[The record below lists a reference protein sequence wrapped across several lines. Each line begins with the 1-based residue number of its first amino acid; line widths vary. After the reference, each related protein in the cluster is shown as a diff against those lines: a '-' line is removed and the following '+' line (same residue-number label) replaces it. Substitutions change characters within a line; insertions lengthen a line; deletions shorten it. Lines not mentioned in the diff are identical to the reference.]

1 MRRTKIVCTIGR
13 NTLKDGIEPSLTAL
27 SAAGMDV
34 LRMNMSYAREP
45 YEMEKGIIQWARNH
59 GYRVNNRSVAI
70 LADLQGIKYRI
81 RGLPNGAVPLES
93 HAVVYLQSDKTYRVD
108 LPNTLPMPDVLQR
121 NLLHNLQTGM
131 EELKIYLGDGDIILV
146 AETIEADERVRCR
159 VLIGGLLKEG
169 KGITLQGIDV
179 TPPDPLT
186 AKDKED
192 VRFLIKHGGAT
203 FIALSFVQSGEDI
216 RRLRRFMIDECGCPP
231 DKVPPIIAKIET
243 RRGYQN
249 LEDILDEAYG
259 VMVARGDLGLQVGVE
274 LVTEIQKEIIH
285 RCQLRARPVITATQM
300 LESMESSLEPK
311 RAEASDIFNAV
322 MDGTDAVMLSGET
335 SAGKYPVEAVKMMA
349 RIVCAAEDYLIR
361 RYRAQPWLL
370 INRMQELQR
379 ELETHDEDNAQGRMV
394 GHMISHAV
402 ASFAASPRLAPAAI
416 ITPTASGSTSLRIS
430 RFRPPVKI
438 IAAAHKLEVVHRLTL
453 SYGVEPVYL
462 RQGPTSSVE
471 QVFLMSLRQAARR
484 RLVAAGDL
492 VIFSGGYPL
501 WEKGTTNLVKIH
513 EVNADEVNLRGLP
526 PEG

>member
-13 NTLKDGIEPSLTAL
+13 NTIKDGIETSLTAL
-27 SAAGMDV
+27 AAAGMDV
-34 LRMNMSYAREP
+34 LRMNMSYAKEP
-45 YEMEKGIIQWARNH
+45 YEMEHSIIQWARNH
-59 GYRVNNRSVAI
+59 GYRIHNRSIAI

-81 RGLPNGAVPLES
+81 RGLPNGTVQLETRQ
-93 HAVVYLQSDKTYRVD
+93 VVRLKPESMYQASEESV
-108 LPNTLPMPDVLQR
+108 LPMPDVLQR
-121 NLLHNLQTGM
+121 NLLSNLSSGM
-131 EELKIYLGDGDIILV
+131 NDLKIYLGDGDIILV
-146 AETIEADERVRCR
+146 AEEIEGDAVRCR

-186 AKDKED
+186 PKDKD
-192 VRFLIKHGGAT
+192 NVKWLIQHGGAT

-216 RRLRRFMIDECGCPP
+216 RRLRRFIIDECGCPP

-243 RRGYQN
+243 KRGYQN

-274 LVTEIQKEIIH
+274 QVTEIQKEIIH

-300 LESMESSLEPK
+300 LESMENSLEPK

-335 SAGKYPVEAVKMMA
+335 SAGKYPVEAVTMMS
-349 RIVCAAEDYLIR
+349 RIVLAAEDYLVR
-361 RYRAQPWLL
+361 RYHAHPQLL
-370 INRMQELQR
+370 LNRMQELQQ
-379 ELETHDEDNAQGRMV
+379 ELGRYESSHEQGRLI
-394 GHMISHAV
+394 GHMISHAA
-402 ASFAASPRLAPAAI
+402 ASFAASPQLSPKAI
-416 ITPTASGSTSLRIS
+416 ITPTASGATSLRIS
-430 RFRPPVKI
+430 RFRPPVMI

-453 SYGVEPVYL
+453 SYGVIPLYI

-471 QVFLMSLRQAARR
+471 QVFGMSLRQAARR
-484 RLVAAGDL
+484 KLLGAGDL

-501 WEKGTTNLVKIH
+501 WEKGTTNLVKLHVITPE
-513 EVNADEVNLRGLP
+513 EVDVRGV
-526 PEG
+526 ET

>member
-13 NTLKDGIEPSLTAL
+13 NTLKEGVETSLTSLAV
-27 SAAGMDV
+27 AGMDV
-34 LRMNMSYAREP
+34 LRMNMSYARAP
-45 YEMEKGIIQWARNH
+45 YEMERNIIQWARNH

-93 HAVVYLQSDKTYRVD
+93 KADVFLLPDSHFQASE
-108 LPNTLPMPDVLQR
+108 PNTLPLPDVLYR
-121 NLLHNLQTGM
+121 NLVVNLESGM
-131 EELKIYLGDGDIILV
+131 EELKIYLGDGDIILTAKGV
-146 AETIEADERVRCR
+146 EGDRVRTN

-186 AKDKED
+186 PKDKDD
-192 VRFLIKHGGAT
+192 VRFLIQHGGIT

-216 RRLRRFMIDECGCPP
+216 RRLRRFIIDECGCAP
-231 DKVPPIIAKIET
+231 DKVPPIIAKVET

-249 LEDILDEAYG
+249 IEDILDEAYG

-274 LVTEIQKEIIH
+274 QVTEIQKEIIH

-300 LESMESSLEPK
+300 LESMENSLEPK

-335 SAGKYPVEAVKMMA
+335 SAGKYPVEAVTMMG
-349 RIVCAAEDYLIR
+349 RIVVAAEDYLVR
-361 RYRAQPWLL
+361 RYREHPEVIL
-370 INRMQELQR
+370 NRMRELQE
-379 ELETHDEDNAQGRMV
+379 ELTSQDSDSAQSRII
-394 GHMISHAV
+394 GHLISHAASTFAV
-402 ASFAASPRLAPAAI
+402 APLLRPKAI
-416 ITPTASGSTSLRIS
+416 ITPTASGATSLRIS
-430 RFRPPVKI
+430 RFRPPVMI

-453 SYGVEPVYL
+453 SYGVVPVYI
-462 RQGPTSSVE
+462 RQNPTSSVE
-471 QVFLMSLRQAARR
+471 QVFGMSLRQAARR
-484 RLVAAGDL
+484 RLVEAGDL

-501 WEKGTTNLVKIH
+501 WERGTTNLVKIH
-513 EVNADEVNLRGLP
+513 IVSKEDVTLRG
-526 PEG
+526 EI